1 MSIVTTTRAQQA
13 AGGACHDCRRRGW
26 LLGRLSKRLDYH
38 SRDEARLLDLLALGD
53 ERLIEAIGGKW
64 RRRLREEWERFE
76 ADAAADVSAERGG
89 HGGHDGADDVAN
101 PAPSANDAIDGAA
114 NPTPSA
120 QSSDIEEQEAS
131 RAAKDATAQKE
142 AEAQSNVQTVCPHH
156 TCYPSSL
163 REHPGAP
170 RMLFV
175 SGGGA
180 QRLASL
186 MSQPAVAIVGSVH
199 PTDYGMEMAR
209 SLARGLSVSGV
220 TILSGFA
227 NGIAAAAHDGALQAG
242 GATVTVMAGGVDV
255 VTPAGRRRLYERV
268 IERGCAVSERPCGFA
283 AWRWCELARARTIA
297 MLAQLTIVV
306 EAGASPAELRL
317 ARVACRLGRPVVAIP
332 GRVTSPASVG
342 TNMLLMAGAPLVRGP
357 EDALEA
363 LARATCPIARPPGTV
378 TTTRSGHPALAY
390 PSSPTIGPHWP
401 EVEALLTRDEGAS
414 RTSGLE
420 PRLRSVLEQV
430 GAGRDTPGRL
440 AAAGADPA
448 EAMLALSELE
458 LLGLLGRGDGGRYVP
473 RQGLTGG

>member
-1 MSIVTTTRAQQA
+1 MSKVAATSAQQA
-13 AGGACHDCRRRGW
+13 AGGACRECRRRGW
-26 LLGRLSKRLDYH
+26 LLGRVSKRLDYQ

-64 RRRLREEWERFE
+64 RRQLREEWERFE
-76 ADAAADVSAERGG
+76 ADAPADVSAERGG
-89 HGGHDGADDVAN
+89 HGWHDAAGGVVN
-101 PAPSANDAIDGAA
+101 PAPGAHDATDSAAHSAPG
-114 NPTPSA
+114 A
-120 QSSDIEEQEAS
+120 QSSDIDEQAALK
-131 RAAKDATAQKE
+131 AAKDATAQRQ
-142 AEAQSNVQTVCPHH
+142 AGAQSNVQTVCPHH
-156 TCYPSSL
+156 TGYPSSL

-180 QRLASL
+180 ERLASL

-209 SLARGLSVSGV
+209 SFARGLSVSGV
-220 TILSGFA
+220 TIVSGFA
-227 NGIAAAAHDGALQAG
+227 NGIAAAAHDGALKAG
-242 GATVTVMAGGVDV
+242 GATVSVMAGGVDV
-255 VTPAGRRRLYERV
+255 VTPAGRRGLYERA
-268 IERGCAVSERPCGFA
+268 IERGCAVSERACGVP

-306 EAGASPAELRL
+306 EAGASPAELRS
-317 ARVACRLGRPVVAIP
+317 ARIACRLGRPVAAVP

-342 TNMLLMAGAPLVRGP
+342 TNMLLMAGAQLVRGP

-363 LARATCPIARPPGTV
+363 LVRATCPIAHTARQIAY
-378 TTTRSGHPALAY
+378 SADPALVSA
-390 PSSPTIGPHWP
+390 PSPAVRPHWP

-420 PRLRSVLEQV
+420 PRLRGVLEQV

-458 LLGLLGRGDGGRYVP
+458 LLDLLGRGDGGRYVP
-473 RQGLTGG
+473 RESLAG